1 MQYLADAFARTLA
14 PAGIPGAARP
24 GAGQPNYEAHARI
37 PHNNLFDILRAT
49 NVAIDRAIALSALP
63 NTAACA

>member
-14 PAGIPGAARP
+14 PGGIPGPAKPA
-24 GAGQPNYEAHARI
+24 AGQPNCEACSRI
-37 PHNNLFDILRAT
+37 SYNNLFDILRAM
-49 NVAIDRAIALSALP
+49 NVRIDRAIALSALP